1 LPALAQKYNTGM
13 DATALRQISF
23 ELVNYKVMVPDAAL
37 RMGLADLQ
45 VGSVQAKQL
54 ADMWSQ
60 QYRQVNPEYI
70 VNVGFGMIVLCQ
82 IGLSAYIQRWRALPI
97 LVFGT
102 LILSV
107 GIALC
112 GLGAS
117 LAFGGF
123 TVIFAVVIFS
133 IGEMI
138 ASPKSQEYVAAIA
151 PKSKTAMYMGYYFVS
166 LALGNLFAGLLS
178 GWAYTA
184 IAKDMQQPLLM
195 WTLFA
200 GIGVMTALGLLIFNN
215 WLKRRP

>member
-1 LPALAQKYNTGM
+1 VF
-13 DATALRQISF
+13 D
-23 ELVNYKVMVPDAAL
+23 LVNYKVMVPDEVLRTGLLAIQQGSVLPAAL
-37 RMGLADLQ
+37 AEQ
-45 VGSVQAKQL
+45 WAT
-54 ADMWSQ
+54 

-70 VNVGFGMIVLCQ
+70 INVGFGLIVLCQ
-82 IGLSAYIQRWRALPI
+82 IVISAYIQRWRALPI

-102 LILSV
+102 VVLSA

-117 LAFGGF
+117 VSAGLAIGGT
-123 TVIFAVVIFS
+123 TVVMAVVVFS

-166 LALGNLFAGLLS
+166 MALGNLFAGLLS

-184 IAKDMQQPLLM
+184 IAKDMNRPLLM
-195 WTLFA
+195 WLLFA
-200 GIGVMTALGLLIFNN
+200 AIGVMTAIALLIFNA
-215 WLKRRP
+215 WLKRR